1 MAEDFELVIQG
12 FTPKKELR
20 MCELDFQNDQN
31 VIFRA
36 IQTVQ
41 IDD

>member
-1 MAEDFELVIQG
+1 MADDFDLVIQG
-12 FTPKKELR
+12 FTAKKELR
-20 MCELDFQNDQN
+20 MCELDFHNDQN

-36 IQTVQ
+36 IRTIQ